1 MGYVDPFGNSLFIRK
16 KHFIEGWS
24 IHKIAKNLG
33 ISRQSVR
40 KALASSEIPRYK
52 LTVPRP
58 CPVMDPYKDLIMS
71 WLEADK
77 KAPPKQRHTAK
88 RIYDRLVEEYGFTGG
103 ESTVRHFVRK
113 LKDGKT
119 EVYIP
124 LTADWGEQA
133 QVDWGE
139 AVVRIGGE
147 ERRVYLFCLRMRASR
162 VPFVM
167 AFPTEKMEA
176 FLAGHRAEYLVLF
189 PPGTCHME
197 PCPLMLW

>member
-1 MGYVDPFGNSLFIRK
+1 MVDIEFIRK

-24 IHKIAKNLG
+24 IRKIARNLG

-40 KALASSEIPRYK
+40 EKLASSEIPRYR

-58 CPVMDPYKDLIMS
+58 CPVMDPYKDLIMA

-77 KAPPKQRHTAK
+77 KTPPKQRHTAK

-113 LKDGKT
+113 LKGPKE
-119 EVYIP
+119 EVYIL

-133 QVDWGE
+133 QVDWGRPWRGSP
-139 AVVRIGGE
+139 ARKGGCIFSALGC
-147 ERRVYLFCLRMRASR
+147 ERARYLTSCLSLLRRWRPS
-162 VPFVM
+162 
-167 AFPTEKMEA
+167 
-176 FLAGHRAEYLVLF
+176 
-189 PPGTCHME
+189 
-197 PCPLMLW
+197 

>member
-1 MGYVDPFGNSLFIRK
+1 MVDIEFIRK

-24 IHKIAKNLG
+24 IRKIAKNLG
-33 ISRQSVR
+33 TSRQSVR

-103 ESTVRHFVRK
+103 GATGRHLVRK
-113 LKDGKT
+113 LKEPNKEG
-119 EVYIP
+119 YIS
-124 LTADWGEQA
+124 LAAGWGGQGQGDWGGGGGR
-133 QVDWGE
+133 VGGG
-139 AVVRIGGE
+139 GGE
-147 ERRVYLFCLRMRASR
+147 
-162 VPFVM
+162 
-167 AFPTEKMEA
+167 
-176 FLAGHRAEYLVLF
+176 GVLF
-189 PPGTCHME
+189 FPPVGGGPGPFSLGVSSATAG
-197 PCPLMLW
+197 

>member
-1 MGYVDPFGNSLFIRK
+1 MVDIEFIRK

-24 IHKIAKNLG
+24 IRKIAKNLG

-88 RIYDRLVEEYGFTGG
+88 RIHDRLVEEYGFTGG

-113 LKDGKT
+113 LKDSKT

-124 LTADWGEQA
+124 LTADW
-133 QVDWGE
+133 
-139 AVVRIGGE
+139 
-147 ERRVYLFCLRMRASR
+147 
-162 VPFVM
+162 
-167 AFPTEKMEA
+167 
-176 FLAGHRAEYLVLF
+176 
-189 PPGTCHME
+189 
-197 PCPLMLW
+197 